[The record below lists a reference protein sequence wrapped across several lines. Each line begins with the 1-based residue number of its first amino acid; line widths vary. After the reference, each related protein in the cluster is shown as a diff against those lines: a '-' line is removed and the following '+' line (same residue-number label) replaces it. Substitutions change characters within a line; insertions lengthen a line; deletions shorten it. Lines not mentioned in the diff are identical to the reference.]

1 MAGNDRQVAR
11 IVSIT
16 LKVTTA
22 DGKSRDIQIDPNEHD
37 SFFWSPEAIG
47 KFALPFYTATEGL
60 ERAVAIRRDVD
71 GQLAATGL
79 ALIAH
84 KRLCTLEVFDLG

>member
-1 MAGNDRQVAR
+1 MAGSDREVAK

-37 SFFWSPEAIG
+37 SFFWSPEAVG
-47 KFALPFYTATEGL
+47 KFALPFYAATDGL
-60 ERAVAIRRDVD
+60 AKAVAIRGDVD
-71 GQLAATGL
+71 AQLAATGL
-79 ALIAH
+79 TLIAH
-84 KRLCTLEVFDLG
+84 KKLCTLEVFDLS

>member
-1 MAGNDRQVAR
+1 MAGSDREAAR

-16 LKVTTA
+16 LKVATA

-37 SFFWSPEAIG
+37 SFFWSPEAVG
-47 KFALPFYTATEGL
+47 KFALPFYTATDGL
-60 ERAVAIRRDVD
+60 DRAVAIRRDVD

-79 ALIAH
+79 TLVTH
-84 KRLCTLEVFDLG
+84 KRLCTLEVFDLS

>member
-1 MAGNDRQVAR
+1 MAGNDREAAR

-16 LKVTTA
+16 LKVATA
-22 DGKSRDIQIDPNEHD
+22 NGKSRDIQIDPNEHD
-37 SFFWSPEAIG
+37 SFFWSPEAVG
-47 KFALPFYTATEGL
+47 KFALPYYAATDGL

-79 ALIAH
+79 TLVTH
-84 KRLCTLEVFDLG
+84 KRLCTLEVFDLS